1 MSNDKILGV
10 PKYLFQLIV
19 GGALI
24 VAIFVMLGSHSN
36 CWFSINCNSD
46 GTVIDPEMVV
56 GGLAALALVSIL
68 QVPVAPAIAAGVAI
82 WAVLQYWL

>member
-1 MSNDKILGV
+1 MDNDRLFGM
-10 PKYLFQLIV
+10 PKSLVKLIV
-19 GGALI
+19 GSALI
-24 VAIFVMLGSHSN
+24 IATFVMLGSHSN
-36 CWFSINCNSD
+36 CWFSINCNS
-46 GTVIDPEMVV
+46 GSTLVGPEIAV